1 MDIKLITFR
10 QHGDERGL
18 LVALEEKIDVPFAIK
33 RVYYL
38 YNTLSGVSRG
48 FHAHKKTRQ
57 LAVVVKGSCVIR
69 FDDGKNK
76 KDIILD
82 TPMHGVL
89 IEPEMWHE
97 MYDFSE
103 DCVLMVLADEIY
115 NETDYI
121 RNYEEFIKRVNN
133 ENS

>member
-69 FDDGKNK
+69 FDDG
-76 KDIILD
+76 
-82 TPMHGVL
+82 
-89 IEPEMWHE
+89 
-97 MYDFSE
+97 
-103 DCVLMVLADEIY
+103 
-115 NETDYI
+115 
-121 RNYEEFIKRVNN
+121 
-133 ENS
+133 